1 MRRNLVV
8 SGWVAAAVVAVGAG
22 IGAVAL
28 AQGGTL
34 APPTEPMS
42 EESVLDALEDVAT
55 AGGDDAT
62 PSESTETPTPTSEP
76 TPSDDAS
83 AAGDDASAADDEVIA
98 TDGGTVIARCDG
110 TEVTLV
116 SWTAAQGWRA
126 VGVDA
131 GPATTATFGFTDDD
145 DDDDGLH
152 YNVTCTDGVP
162 TAALQSGGD
171 DDADD

>member
-22 IGAVAL
+22 VGAVAL

-42 EESVLDALEDVAT
+42 EDQVLEQLGDLDT
-55 AGGDDAT
+55 ASPSEGTETAT
-62 PSESTETPTPTSEP
+62 PAGEPTPTDS
-76 TPSDDAS
+76 AS
-83 AAGDDASAADDEVIA
+83 PAEEVIA
-98 TDGGTVIARCDG
+98 TDGGTVTAQCVG
-110 TEVTLV
+110 TDVELV
-116 SWTAAQGWRA
+116 SVAAAQGWRT

-131 GPATTATFGFTDDD
+131 GPAATATFGFTDDD

-152 YNVTCTDGVP
+152 YKVTCVDGVP
-162 TAALQSGGD
+162 TAALQTTD

>member
-42 EESVLDALEDVAT
+42 EDSVQAQLDSIGT
-55 AGGDDAT
+55 AT
-62 PSESTETPTPTSEP
+62 PSESPTAT
-76 TPSDDAS
+76 
-83 AAGDDASAADDEVIA
+83 DDESSPSSEQTTAGEEIIA
-98 TDGGTVIARCDG
+98 TDGGTVIARCNG
-110 TEVTLV
+110 TEVELV
-116 SWTAAQGWRA
+116 SVSPAQGWRT

-131 GPATTATFGFTDDD
+131 GPAATAAFGFTDDD

-152 YNVTCTDGVP
+152 YKVTCADGVP
-162 TAALQSGGD
+162 AAALQNTD

>member
-42 EESVLDALEDVAT
+42 EDSVQAQLDSLGT
-55 AGGDDAT
+55 AT
-62 PSESTETPTPTSEP
+62 PSESPATPAGES
-76 TPSDDAS
+76 TPSSDAS
-83 AAGDDASAADDEVIA
+83 TAVEEVIA
-98 TDGGTVIARCDG
+98 TDGGTVIAQCVG
-110 TEVTLV
+110 AEVELV
-116 SWTAAQGWRA
+116 SVSAAQGWRT

-131 GPATTATFGFTDDD
+131 GPAATAAFGFTDDD

-152 YNVTCTDGVP
+152 YKVTCVDGVP
-162 TAALQSGGD
+162 AAALQNTD